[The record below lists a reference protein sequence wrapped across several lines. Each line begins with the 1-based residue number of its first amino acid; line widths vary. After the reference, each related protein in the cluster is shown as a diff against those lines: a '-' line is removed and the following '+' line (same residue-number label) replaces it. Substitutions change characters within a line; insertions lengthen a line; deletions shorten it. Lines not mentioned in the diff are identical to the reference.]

1 MRNKSD
7 KQKIKNE
14 MTDIIFNIAIITL
27 NVNTLN
33 DRDWKSGFK
42 KKNNKHDSITCC
54 IYEYAR
60 NALQHYQER

>member
-42 KKNNKHDSITCC
+42 KKQQ
-54 IYEYAR
+54 A
-60 NALQHYQER
+60 